1 MTTAVNVTLYVGS
14 AILSIYFVGGVYKE
28 YATGAS
34 IMEESETPV
43 TALDNPTVT
52 LCFESWSELNLGDH
66 FVAVYV
72 LYDSDGKYDS
82 HWPVEEN
89 MMKKL
94 FVIQETG
101 QMKRNC
107 FMFMKRPEDLENK
120 RLDLDI
126 TFGNHTIVQ
135 QFAWAYVTSEQNAYG
150 AVTQKWYDGEV
161 SKLHLEKHK
170 YSWTYLDNIQEY
182 NYLGNDCSP
191 HSFYD
196 CVSSQLQTTNTS
208 SCAGQGGM
216 CEAVSLPGANFQP
229 CHSQAAYNCSL
240 ETFLN
245 VFNSQQCNVQ
255 KACRVTEYKLG
266 WKAIFDYPHATYSL
280 GYQFYVPVSSQKRHI
295 KPYKTV
301 HTEVMIWDDFTLVT
315 YILGT
320 LGLTLGF
327 SLPDLYNWL
336 LHIFSRISK

>member
-1 MTTAVNVTLYVGS
+1 
-14 AILSIYFVGGVYKE
+14 
-28 YATGAS
+28 
-34 IMEESETPV
+34 MEMSRKPV
-43 TALDNPTVT
+43 TAADNPTVT

-94 FVIQETG
+94 FVIQEAG

-107 FMFMKRPEDLENK
+107 FMFMKRPEDLENMTIF
-120 RLDLDI
+120 LDI
-126 TFGNHTIVQ
+126 RISNPTIVQ
-135 QFAWAYVTSEQNAYG
+135 QYAWAYVTSEQNAYG

-161 SKLHLEKHK
+161 SKWHLEKHK
-170 YSWTYLDNIQEY
+170 DTRTYLDNIQEY

-245 VFNSQQCNVQ
+245 VFNSQHCNIQ
-255 KACRVTEYKLG
+255 KACKVTEYKLE
-266 WKAIFDYPHATYSL
+266 WKINKNFPHATYSL
-280 GYQFYVPVSSQKRHI
+280 ASWFGVQAASQKRHI
-295 KPYKTV
+295 QPYKTV
-301 HTEVMIWDDFTLVT
+301 HTEVMIWDNFTLVT

-327 SLPDLYNWL
+327 SLPDVYNWML
-336 LHIFSRISK
+336 EIKM